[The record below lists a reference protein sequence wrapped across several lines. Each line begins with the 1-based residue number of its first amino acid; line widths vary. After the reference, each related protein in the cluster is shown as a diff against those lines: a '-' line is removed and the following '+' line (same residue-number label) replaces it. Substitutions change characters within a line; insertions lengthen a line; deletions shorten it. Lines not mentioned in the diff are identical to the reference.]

1 MKKDYSSVV
10 VHYSANSLHSTPN
23 CRYVTSFSYTE
34 GNQDVAWFNNKQ
46 YVELFGK
53 KRSRDNA
60 NKLLAIVRLAY
71 KNRVIRR
78 RYKCDQSLCL
88 SDKQVGLTS
97 ESVRTLFDDMN
108 ASEKDATVS
117 KGNIWDAFMYYWE
130 HPFHATR
137 ISFKVGILSFVIGAF
152 SMILSAISLL
162 EFFK

>member
-10 VHYSANSLHSTPN
+10 VHYSANSLQSTPN

-97 ESVRTLFDDMN
+97 ESVRILFDDMD
-108 ASEKDATVS
+108 ASKETITVS
-117 KGNIWDAFMYYWE
+117 KGNIWDVFMYYWS

-137 ISFKVGILSFVIGAF
+137 ISFKVGILSI
-152 SMILSAISLL
+152 ILGSVSLIIAL
-162 EFFK
+162 LPSIC